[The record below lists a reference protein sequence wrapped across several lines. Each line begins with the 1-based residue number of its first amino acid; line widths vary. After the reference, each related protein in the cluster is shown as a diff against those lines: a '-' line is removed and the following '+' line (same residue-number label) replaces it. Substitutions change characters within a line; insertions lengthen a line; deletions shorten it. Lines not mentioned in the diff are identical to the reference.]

1 MLVRIDV
8 VNMNQNR
15 LESLIHRA
23 RNKEPDA
30 FDAIIDHFGPRL
42 FGYACRM
49 VGSRVD
55 AEDLLQE
62 LFLRVVKKIEG
73 YQHEG
78 QFEAW
83 LFRIA
88 TNLVRD
94 RIRRL
99 QRKPTHVSID
109 DNHDDERSTTQ
120 RFALTDP
127 SATAPSESSEHREL
141 CDQLQNALEQI
152 PVAEREVVMLR
163 HFSQLT
169 FAQIAAAMETP
180 LGTALAREH
189 RGLRK
194 LRLLMETPR

>member
-1 MLVRIDV
+1 
-8 VNMNQNR
+8 MNQNC
-15 LESLIHRA
+15 LESLIQRA
-23 RNKEPDA
+23 QNKEPDA
-30 FDAIIDHFGPRL
+30 FDEIIDHFGPRL
-42 FGYACRM
+42 FGYAYRM
-49 VGSRVD
+49 VGSRLD

-62 LFLRVVKKIEG
+62 LFLRVVKQIER
-73 YQHEG
+73 YRHEG

-88 TNLVRD
+88 TNLIRD

-99 QRKPTHVSID
+99 QRKPPHLSID
-109 DNHDDERSTTQ
+109 GGREGERTETPPLVL
-120 RFALTDP
+120 ADP
-127 SATAPSESSEHREL
+127 SAAMPSESSERREL
-141 CDQLQNALEQI
+141 CDQLQHALQQI
-152 PVAEREVVMLR
+152 PVAEREAVMLR

-194 LRLLMETPR
+194 LRLLMEASQ